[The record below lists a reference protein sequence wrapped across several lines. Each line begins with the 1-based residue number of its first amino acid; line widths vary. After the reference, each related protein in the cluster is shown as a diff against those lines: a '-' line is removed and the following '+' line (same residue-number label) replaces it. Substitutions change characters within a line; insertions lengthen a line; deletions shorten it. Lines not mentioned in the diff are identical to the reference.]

1 MGGNNMKKFASIMV
15 VGMILLS
22 SSNSVFAANNISRMA
37 TTKGGQHVAQCAQE
51 MDKGVSECV
60 QMPECE

>member
-1 MGGNNMKKFASIMV
+1 MKKVTSIMV

-22 SSNSVFAANNISRMA
+22 SSNSVFAANNISKMA
-37 TTKGGQHVAQCAQE
+37 TTKGGQHVAQCAQQ